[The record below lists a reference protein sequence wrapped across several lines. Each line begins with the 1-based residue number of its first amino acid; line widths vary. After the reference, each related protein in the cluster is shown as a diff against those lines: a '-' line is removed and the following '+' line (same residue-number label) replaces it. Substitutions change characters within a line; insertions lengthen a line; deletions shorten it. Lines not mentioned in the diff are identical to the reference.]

1 MGIRCKGLKLNCIK
15 ERIIAGFFII
25 ALMMIIVSIPTL
37 AEADDEEEE
46 FYNNIEYVRINLSI
60 STGLQ
65 VNALKPVYEIT
76 YIRANMLFFPRESTR
91 QKIRSLTP
99 WPDAEIKED
108 SLFFEWIDPLAEDLE
123 FGYNAD
129 IEVSNA
135 ITKIR
140 NKIHYP
146 LKEDLGEEIREYILG
161 TTHIDSHDPDIVAL
175 ASNLAAGQDDLYVI
189 VDKLATWTKDNIA
202 YNLSTTTASISQ
214 SASWTL
220 ENRQGVCDE
229 LTSLFIAMAR
239 ALGIP
244 ARFISGIAYTNSDL
258 FVERWGPHGWAEVYF
273 PGKGWI
279 PFDPTYGQHGS
290 VDPSH
295 IALKKSADPGDPTKK
310 FEWQA
315 KNIDINTQQLEVSVD
330 EYEKGR
336 IMNPMISL
344 EGSFL
349 KKAVKFGSYQ
359 LFEVNVINLKDYYVA
374 TSLLLAKPKE
384 ISIINKPE
392 TSIVL
397 EPYANKTLYWIL
409 KVESELD
416 DSMRYKFPI
425 TIMSQRNET
434 ITVEFSSYHEYG
446 MLSYDRIKT
455 ILEQKKEEE
464 VKAYSAEVILN
475 CDTDR
480 DIIYLGEE
488 AEIICK
494 VKNAGNILLEGVEV
508 CLDEDCQSYDIPI
521 NQEYEARFML
531 KSKIIGMQQKSV
543 IAKNAMFTKLALVD
557 FSILD
562 KPSIAITN
570 ITIPASIGYNEN
582 YTLHFTLVKSSMSIP
597 KNISV
602 VLDVGGVENK
612 WHIEELDIDNLFKIN
627 MNSKSLGIGENNINI
642 NVEYHD
648 EIGEIYS
655 EKETALISLE
665 NVSLWERIMIAM
677 YQLNNKIISYAERWQ
692 K

>member
-1 MGIRCKGLKLNCIK
+1 
-15 ERIIAGFFII
+15 
-25 ALMMIIVSIPTL
+25 
-37 AEADDEEEE
+37 
-46 FYNNIEYVRINLSI
+46 
-60 STGLQ
+60 
-65 VNALKPVYEIT
+65 
-76 YIRANMLFFPRESTR
+76 
-91 QKIRSLTP
+91 
-99 WPDAEIKED
+99 
-108 SLFFEWIDPLAEDLE
+108 
-123 FGYNAD
+123 
-129 IEVSNA
+129 
-135 ITKIR
+135 
-140 NKIHYP
+140 
-146 LKEDLGEEIREYILG
+146 
-161 TTHIDSHDPDIVAL
+161 
-175 ASNLAAGQDDLYVI
+175 
-189 VDKLATWTKDNIA
+189 
-202 YNLSTTTASISQ
+202 
-214 SASWTL
+214 
-220 ENRQGVCDE
+220 
-229 LTSLFIAMAR
+229 
-239 ALGIP
+239 
-244 ARFISGIAYTNSDL
+244 
-258 FVERWGPHGWAEVYF
+258 
-273 PGKGWI
+273 
-279 PFDPTYGQHGS
+279 
-290 VDPSH
+290 
-295 IALKKSADPGDPTKK
+295 
-310 FEWQA
+310 
-315 KNIDINTQQLEVSVD
+315 
-330 EYEKGR
+330 
-336 IMNPMISL
+336 L

-425 TIMSQRNET
+425 TVMSQRNET

-446 MLSYDRIKT
+446 MLLYDRIKT

>member
-1 MGIRCKGLKLNCIK
+1 MGIRCKILKLNCIK
-15 ERIIAGFFII
+15 ELTIAGFFIV
-25 ALMMIIVSIPTL
+25 ALIIVSIPTL

-65 VNALKPVYEIT
+65 VNALKPVYEIS
-76 YIRANMLFFPRESTR
+76 YIRANLLFFPRDSER
-91 QKIRSLTP
+91 QKIKSLAP
-99 WPDAEIKED
+99 RPDAEIIED
-108 SLFFEWIDPLAEDLE
+108 SLFFEWIDPPAEDLE

-129 IEVSNA
+129 IEVSNT

-140 NKIHYP
+140 DKIHYP
-146 LKEDLGEEIREYILG
+146 LKEDFSEEIREYILA

-175 ASNLAAGQDDLYVI
+175 ASNLAAGEDDLYVI

-273 PGKGWI
+273 PDKGWI

-290 VDPSH
+290 LDPSH
-295 IALKKSADPGDPTKK
+295 IALKKSADPGDPTTKY
-310 FEWQA
+310 EWQA
-315 KNIDINTQQLEVSVD
+315 KNIDINTQQLEISVD
-330 EYEKGR
+330 EYEKGG
-336 IMNPMISL
+336 IMEPMISM

-359 LFEVNVINLKDYYVA
+359 LFEVNVINLNDYYVA
-374 TSLLLAKPKE
+374 TSLLLSKPKE

-425 TIMSQRNET
+425 TVMSPRNET

-464 VKAYSAEVILN
+464 VKAYSADVILN

-480 DIIYLGEE
+480 DIIYFGEE

-508 CLDEDCQSYDIPI
+508 CMDEDCQSYDIPI

-531 KSKIIGMQQKSV
+531 KSKIIGIQQKSV

-562 KPSIAITN
+562 KPSMAITN
-570 ITIPASIGYNEN
+570 ITIPARIGYNEN

-655 EKETALISLE
+655 KKETAFISLE